1 MMTTSISRSQSA
13 GGRGTPG
20 RVVQDFISW
29 IDFAPTF
36 VEAAELDTHPQHSG
50 RSFVDILASDQD
62 GWSDVR
68 RDHVFTGKER
78 HDVGREGDLGYPVRC
93 IRTGDYLYVRNYEP
107 DRWPAGNPETG
118 YTNVAKTV
126 TSTCSSGNDRQKSC
140 SICERTTPVC
150 ITSRT
155 IRNTPR

>member
-1 MMTTSISRSQSA
+1 MTTSISRSQSA

-126 TSTCSSGNDRQKSC
+126 TSTCSSGNDRRKSC